1 MRLKTWLAAAV
12 MLIVLV
18 LLTLATRAQ
27 GPVTPGGPPLSL
39 YDMLSKGLRA
49 RRPVDFEYCAL
60 IAHKVEVG
68 ELPLHMVHGT
78 FFYAYKKYRRPLQY
92 FQQALH
98 LRAKKEGYYAPS
110 LREHPSTAEVTGP
123 ITTGIQP
130 LPGPPQPQP

>member
-18 LLTLATRAQ
+18 LLTLATRAA

-49 RRPVDFEYCAL
+49 RRPVDFEYCRL
-60 IAHKVEVG
+60 IADKVDTG

-110 LREHPSTAEVTGP
+110 LREHPSTAETTGP

-130 LPGPPQPQP
+130 LPGPPQP

>member
-1 MRLKTWLAAAV
+1 MRSKSWLAAAA
-12 MLIVLV
+12 VLFVLVV
-18 LLTLATRAQ
+18 LLTCAARAQ
-27 GPVTPGGPPLSL
+27 GPVTPGGKPLSL

-49 RRPVDFEYCAL
+49 RRPVDFEYCRL
-60 IAHKVEVG
+60 IADKVEAG

-98 LRAKKEGYYAPS
+98 LRAKKAGLYAPS
-110 LREHPSTAEVTGP
+110 LSEHPSTAETTGP

-130 LPGPPQPQP
+130 LPGVPTP